1 MDTDP
6 IDKLADEDLADLARL
21 ADGTLPEDRRAEVEA
36 RVAASPQLASIVEQQ
51 GVALGA
57 LRATADT
64 GAPVRLRA
72 QVDRQR
78 GGRRVGGARRRPLL
92 GGAIA
97 AAAVVVLAV
106 VLVLGGSSGSAPTV
120 DAAAGLAQKAPER
133 GGPSPVPGTPQLLQ
147 AKVDDVSF
155 PNYAAKFGWKPT
167 GARDDDPSGRGTKTV
182 YYAKGDR
189 SIAYTIVSG
198 DALEPPDGARVTS
211 RNGTDYRTFDNGS
224 RAAVT
229 WERHGQT
236 CVLSGRGVTHD
247 ELVAL
252 ADWRGQGA
260 ISF

>member
-6 IDKLADEDLADLARL
+6 INKLADEDLADLARL

-51 GVALGA
+51 GVALNA

-64 GAPVRLRA
+64 GAPVRLRE

-78 GGRRVGGARRRPLL
+78 GGRRAGGARRRPLL

-106 VLVLGGSSGSAPTV
+106 VLVLGGSFAAEPTV

-133 GGPSPVPGTPQLLQ
+133 GAPSPVPGTPQLLQ

-155 PNYAAKFGWKPT
+155 PNYTAKFGWKPT
-167 GARDDDPSGRGTKTV
+167 GARDDDPSGRGAKTV
-182 YYAKGDR
+182 YYANGDR
-189 SIAYTIVSG
+189 SVAYTIVSG
-198 DALEPPDGARVTS
+198 DALNPPDGARVTH
-211 RNGTDYRTFDNGS
+211 RNGTDYRVFDDGG

-229 WERHGQT
+229 WERHGHT